1 MKDFRCDADEKLLG
15 EVIDGAFVALPPAPE
30 GAALDDLLFAAV
42 EMIENHPMDHGK
54 LASDL
59 KPIRDKHSTML
70 VYGRLLFQM
79 LDNGTPDPALRSL
92 YGGGVY
98 AYIVEGSLRHVEEL
112 RPALIEY
119 VNRKEELFRRGRLG
133 DTGWEFTVR
142 DLWTLGKQFG
152 LAGPATP
159 EEVEVAQKANES
171 AWHKRQQEA
180 SEERARFAQVE
191 RESEITR
198 RKKKVVERICALF
211 FPFDGIDIDG
221 ETLSPEYL
229 AMQQRRRQ
237 LRTSITNFVGFSVD
251 EGEDDDEIL
260 KGVTMLKEIRFAGF
274 GGDWLS
280 APLDPLDSGK
290 RMFFTKPAEIVAY
303 YGSDEAQKLLDADF
317 KFCTQLMMDGRW
329 SVSVVAKTEDDL
341 ARESEIDAEG
351 ERK

>member
-1 MKDFRCDADEKLLG
+1 M
-15 EVIDGAFVALPPAPE
+15 DGMQRWGVQ
-30 GAALDDLLFAAV
+30 
-42 EMIENHPMDHGK
+42 HPDTKG
-54 LASDL
+54 
-59 KPIRDKHSTML
+59 
-70 VYGRLLFQM
+70 V
-79 LDNGTPDPALRSL
+79 RSW
-92 YGGGVY
+92 
-98 AYIVEGSLRHVEEL
+98 ITEGSLRSHDQ
-112 RPALIEY
+112 LIPVINEF
-119 VNRKEELFRRGRLG
+119 VTNIQFRQRNRLAKADWVFDPDGLAAMG
-133 DTGWEFTVR
+133 V
-142 DLWTLGKQFG
+142 KFG
-152 LAGPATP
+152 LP
-159 EEVEVAQKANES
+159 EPPTQEQRAAKSVENQAQYEQHCKYANEE
-171 AWHKRQQEA
+171 HNRM
-180 SEERARFAQVE
+180 AQYE